1 MSRAVYVHSLGR
13 TSILAIGMS
22 WLVFSGCGGG
32 SSNPKPPMNPVLRS
46 IAVSPQ
52 TTTVAAGL
60 TEQFTASGNYSDGTS
75 KPLSSVTWATSDT
88 SLATVSTTGLVTAV
102 KQGAVTVTAT
112 SAGISGSAPLTVG
125 APELKS
131 ISVSPQNEGV
141 TAGVSQQFTATG
153 TYSDGSSGAVPGANW
168 MTDDA
173 TVATVSVTGLVT
185 ALKEGSVT
193 VLASAGGARG
203 TATLIVGPSLQSL
216 AFSANRTLSVGATH
230 PKGVVVADFDGDGK
244 PDIAVSLFDTNS
256 IAVFLNQGTGTFGT
270 PIMTAVQVSN
280 NIGVLAVGDFD
291 EDGKQ
296 DLVVS
301 TISGAGQGNLV
312 LPGKGDGT
320 FTQQSPL
327 PNSCGSLTT
336 VVPDLNADKHQ
347 DLVLG
352 CNGGVQVYLGKGNGT
367 FSDPIS
373 PPVPSFPGSFEGV
386 AVADL
391 NGDGKLDIAGVD
403 SGSPGSSSGSIDFYA
418 GNGDGTFSAP
428 IKEALMF
435 TFPIAATAGDFNND
449 GKQDLLIGYPNDA
462 NINFGNDDGT
472 FQDASLLVYSPAVI
486 SQNGAIS
493 VLSADLLGIH
503 KADAITSDFNGGT
516 VQIVLNAELGT
527 IPPGPGTFSF
537 ALDPGVSSLAVGDL
551 NGDGILDVVVSN
563 YSTGEITVMLS
574 TQ

>member
-1 MSRAVYVHSLGR
+1 
-13 TSILAIGMS
+13 
-22 WLVFSGCGGG
+22 
-32 SSNPKPPMNPVLRS
+32 
-46 IAVSPQ
+46 
-52 TTTVAAGL
+52 
-60 TEQFTASGNYSDGTS
+60 
-75 KPLSSVTWATSDT
+75 
-88 SLATVSTTGLVTAV
+88 V
-102 KQGAVTVTAT
+102 KQGTVTVTAT
-112 SAGISGSAPLTVG
+112 STGISGSAPLTVG
-125 APELKS
+125 APQLKS
-131 ISVSPQNEGV
+131 ISVSPQNEGL

-185 ALKEGSVT
+185 TLKEGSVT
-193 VLASAGGARG
+193 VIASAGGARG

-216 AFSANRTLSVGATH
+216 SFSANRTLSVGATH

-256 IAVFLNQGTGTFGT
+256 IAVFLNQDTGTFGT

-280 NIGVLAVGDFD
+280 NIGVLAVGDFN

-301 TISGAGQGNLV
+301 TISGAGQDNLV
-312 LPGKGDGT
+312 LLGKGDGT

-327 PNSCGSLTT
+327 PNSCGSFTT
-336 VVPDLNADKHQ
+336 VVIDLNADKHQ

-352 CNGGVQVYLGKGNGT
+352 CNGSGAQVYLGKGDGT

-386 AVADL
+386 AVADF

-418 GNGDGTFSAP
+418 GNGDGTFAAP
-428 IKEALMF
+428 TKETLMI

-462 NINFGNDDGT
+462 IINYGNGDGT
-472 FQDASLLVYSPAVI
+472 FQDVSLLVYSPAVI

-493 VLSADLLGIH
+493 VVSADLLGIH
-503 KADAITSDFNGGT
+503 KADAITADFNGGT
-516 VQIVLNAELGT
+516 VQIVLNAKVGN
-527 IPPGPGTFSF
+527 IPPGPGIFSF

-563 YSTGEITVMLS
+563 YQTGEITVMLS